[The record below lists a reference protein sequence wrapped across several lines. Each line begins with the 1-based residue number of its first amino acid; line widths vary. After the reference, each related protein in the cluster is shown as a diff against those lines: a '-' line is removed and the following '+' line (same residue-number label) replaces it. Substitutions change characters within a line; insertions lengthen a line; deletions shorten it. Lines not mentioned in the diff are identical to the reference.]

1 MFSVRKA
8 KASDMPAL
16 REMIGML
23 FPTTHIRELPGDIY
37 LVAER
42 GGLPVGFCHYR
53 IREKSCFIAGLGV
66 LVQYREHGVG
76 SKLMAEALY
85 HADRR
90 GVQRTYLKVRAVN
103 HAAKLYVNFGFF
115 ERKAGDTITLV
126 RKRPS

>member
-1 MFSVRKA
+1 
-8 KASDMPAL
+8 MPAV
-16 REMIGML
+16 REIVALL
-23 FPTTHIRELPGDIY
+23 FPNSHFRELPGDVC

-42 GGLPVGFCHYR
+42 SGVPVGFCHYR
-53 IREKSCFIAGLGV
+53 IREKTCYIAGLGV
-66 LVQYREHGVG
+66 LAQYREHGVG

-103 HAAKLYVNFGFF
+103 HAAKLYVNFGFY
-115 ERKAGDTITLV
+115 EKKAGDTITLV